1 MTLRKR
7 IGPDHRL
14 HSHSHS
20 AQQAPCQPRWH
31 VFCLLLIIQSYFEA
45 VDSLTKAEFYYF
57 RPSTVSRVVSK
68 PRGHLALRCSK
79 RSLKPYI
86 CVVTSYSMRKGRRAS
101 SVSVAFGIGMQ
112 GDICQRDRPT
122 DRPTGII
129 PRHHVDTPSFTNRSL
144 ITVCVSID
152 RSIQFRSISILLSC
166 LPLVVCIDR

>member
-1 MTLRKR
+1 MQTLQRKR

-31 VFCLLLIIQSYFEA
+31 IFCLLLIIQSYFEA

-112 GDICQRDRPT
+112 GDIMSTRPT
-122 DRPTGII
+122 DRPTD
-129 PRHHVDTPSFTNRSL
+129 RHHSKTPRRHSL
-144 ITVCVSID
+144 VYQSLAHHRVCVD
-152 RSIQFRSISILLSC
+152 RSIHPISFDFYS
-166 LPLVVCIDR
+166 PLVFASRCLY